1 MLVDSSE
8 AKGRT
13 MATPILYYWAPCST
27 CSVTVN
33 YADEHGIELDKRD
46 VEQEAPYQE
55 LLALGGDANLIPY
68 LLVDDQLI
76 QGNDAIIEY
85 LETNA

>member
-1 MLVDSSE
+1 
-8 AKGRT
+8 
-13 MATPILYYWAPCST
+13 MAAPILYYWAPCST
-27 CSVTVN
+27 CSVVVN
-33 YADEHGIELDKRD
+33 YANEKGIELDKRD

-68 LLVDDQLI
+68 LHVGDELI

-85 LETNA
+85 LENTLA